1 MMAEEKLIE
10 EKFKEKMEEIRKMI
24 EEGKYAHAACSMLAL
39 VSSTFG
45 SEEARFKVVGM
56 LRCPTLR
63 KKLEE
68 ELEYGK

>member
-1 MMAEEKLIE
+1 MVEEKATE

-24 EEGKYAHAACSMLAL
+24 EEGKHAHAACSMLAL

-45 SEEARFKVVGM
+45 SEEARFKIIGM

>member
-1 MMAEEKLIE
+1 MAEEKLIE

-24 EEGKYAHAACSMLAL
+24 EEGKHAHAACSMLAL